1 MAAAC
6 GAVSAL
12 VARTGVTLHLMI
24 DAARDRIPDVP
35 AVYFV
40 QPTEANVERIAK
52 DCAEN
57 LYDEIHVNFVST
69 LPRPLLESLARRVVE
84 SESVRR
90 VSKVYQQH
98 LNFVALEHHLF
109 SLNMK
114 DSFRVMHDPTMP
126 DTKVRRAPM
135 MGRCPT
141 CR

>member
-1 MAAAC
+1 MAAT
-6 GAVSAL
+6 AL
-12 VARTGVTLHLMI
+12 PRSPVFARLH

-98 LNFVALEHHLF
+98 LNFVAL
-109 SLNMK
+109 
-114 DSFRVMHDPTMP
+114 
-126 DTKVRRAPM
+126 
-135 MGRCPT
+135 
-141 CR
+141 